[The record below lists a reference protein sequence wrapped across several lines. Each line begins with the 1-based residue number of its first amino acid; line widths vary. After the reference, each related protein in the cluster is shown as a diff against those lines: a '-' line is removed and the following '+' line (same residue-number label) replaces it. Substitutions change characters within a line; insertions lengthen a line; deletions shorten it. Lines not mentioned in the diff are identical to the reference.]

1 MSSREKLIKDIG
13 NKDVMIWGA
22 RMTGL
27 GALRFLKSKGKDA
40 YCFIDSDDCFKNKNV
55 YNLPVLKPEDVI
67 NEINSKKLNPI
78 IIIAVALK
86 EDEIKRVMN
95 NFLLNSIETHSFQ
108 REESPYFT
116 IDILSSCNLKC
127 LSCPHSLEN
136 KDDAP
141 KGSMDLE
148 TTKKVIDKITM
159 ESPETTH
166 ISLYSWGEPLI
177 HPKVDEIVNYIHEK
191 GIAVSLSSNLSI
203 RFNEEKLIRIIK
215 SNPEY
220 LKISVSGFYPD
231 AYNSTHQ
238 GGDINLVKSNLYK
251 IRKLMDQHNSHTLID
266 INYHLYRNN
275 NDKNL
280 KKFKELAE
288 ELGFILSTTY
298 ALVMPFERV
307 INKLEGKPDQQTSQL
322 EENLLVGIEE
332 GIEIS
337 SLNIEEKSSCPFREN
352 QVNINADLSVPVC
365 CIVFNKSQ
373 NIVSNNFLDSS
384 LSEISN
390 NKKDIST
397 CKKCMNLRLPEYN
410 MGYNKHLWKERAQS
424 KKSLD
429 I

>member
-1 MSSREKLIKDIG
+1 MASREKLLKDIEG
-13 NKDVMIWGA
+13 KDILIWGA

-27 GALRFLKSKGKDA
+27 GALRFLKSKGKNP
-40 YCFIDSDDCFKNKNV
+40 YCFIDSDDCFKNKKV
-55 YNLPVLKPEDVI
+55 YNLAVLKPENVI
-67 NEINSKKLNPI
+67 NEIKRKGLNPF

-95 NFLLNSIETHSFQ
+95 KYSLNSIEHQSFQ

-116 IDILSSCNLKC
+116 VDILSSCNLKC

-141 KGSMDLE
+141 KGSMNLE
-148 TTKKVIDKITM
+148 TTKQVIDKIKK
-159 ESPETTH
+159 ESPDTTH

-203 RFNEEKLIRIIK
+203 KFNEDKLIRIIK

-220 LKISVSGFYPD
+220 LKISVSGFYPL

-238 GGDINLVKSNLYK
+238 GGNIDLVKSNLYK
-251 IRKLMDQHNSHTLID
+251 IRKLMNQYNSHTLID

-288 ELGFILSTTY
+288 KLGFILSTTY

-307 INKLEGKPDQQTSQL
+307 INKLEGKPDYQTSQL
-322 EENLLVGIEE
+322 EKNLLVGIEE

-384 LSEISN
+384 LGEISN
-390 NKKDIST
+390 NKKNITT
-397 CKKCMNLRLPEYN
+397 CKKCMSLRLPEYN
-410 MGYNKHLWKERAQS
+410 MGYNKHLWNERAQS

>member
-1 MSSREKLIKDIG
+1 MASREKLLKDIDG
-13 NKDVMIWGA
+13 KDILIWGA

-27 GALRFLKSKGKDA
+27 GALRFLKSKGKNP
-40 YCFIDSDDCFKNKNV
+40 YCFIDSDDCFKNKKV
-55 YNLPVLKPEDVI
+55 YNLAVLKPENVM
-67 NEINSKKLNPI
+67 NEIKRKGLNPI

-95 NFLLNSIETHSFQ
+95 KCSLNSIEHQSFQ

-116 IDILSSCNLKC
+116 VDILSSCNLKC

-141 KGSMDLE
+141 KGSMNLE
-148 TTKKVIDKITM
+148 TTKQVIDKIKK
-159 ESPETTH
+159 ESPDTTH

-203 RFNEEKLIRIIK
+203 KFNEDKLIRIIK

-220 LKISVSGFYPD
+220 LKISVSGFYPL

-238 GGDINLVKSNLYK
+238 GGNIDLVKSNLHK
-251 IRKLMDQHNSHTLID
+251 IRKLMNQYNSHTLID

-288 ELGFILSTTY
+288 KLGFILSTTY

-307 INKLEGKPDQQTSQL
+307 INKLEGKPDYQTSQL
-322 EENLLVGIEE
+322 EKNLLVGIEE

-337 SLNIEEKSSCPFREN
+337 SLNVEEKSSCPFREN

-390 NKKDIST
+390 NKKNITT
-397 CKKCMNLRLPEYN
+397 CKKCMSLRLPEYN
-410 MGYNKHLWKERAQS
+410 MGYNKHLWNERAQS